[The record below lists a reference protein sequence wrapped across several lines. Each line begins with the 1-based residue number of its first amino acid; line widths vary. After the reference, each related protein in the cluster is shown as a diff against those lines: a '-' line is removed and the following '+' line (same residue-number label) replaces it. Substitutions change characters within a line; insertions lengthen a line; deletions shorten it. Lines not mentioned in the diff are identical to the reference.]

1 MGGHKGRPYVNLS
14 HSRAKEQAKS
24 MTAVQEKQDLY
35 FERFAALAE
44 EREKREPAWLREI
57 RRAAMDRFGELGF
70 PTTHD
75 EDWRFTNVAPIA
87 RTVFTPPKAWSGSAR
102 NLKASAHPS
111 SVGEPWIGPCRLV
124 AFVNGHLAVEASQ
137 LGTTTDGVRA
147 TTLAEAFSN
156 GSAPVVEAHLA
167 RHASYGDHS
176 FVALNT
182 ALFEDGALIEVPPNT
197 AVEQP
202 IAMLFVTVGDAEPT
216 ATHPR
221 NLILVGAGAQARF
234 IEFHVG
240 FTRPD
245 VGSAVPYFTNAV
257 TEVVAAENAI
267 VDYTR
272 IQQETDRGLHVGI
285 LQVEQGRSSSVTTH
299 TISIGGRLDREEARA
314 VLNGEGAEALLH
326 GLYVIGG
333 HQHVDNHT
341 LIDHAKPHC
350 ASREVYKGVLDGHA
364 AGVFNGKIA
373 VRKDAQKTDSKQ
385 SNKNLLLS
393 EDATINTKPQLEIFA
408 DDVRCTHGATI
419 GQIDPEAVFYLR
431 SRGIGLAEARNLLIQ
446 AFANDILDRIKFE
459 PLRTSLRRTIEARL
473 GQARGTT
480 SESEGD
486 SRQSS
491 LEEVG

>member
-1 MGGHKGRPYVNLS
+1 M
-14 HSRAKEQAKS
+14 
-24 MTAVQEKQDLY
+24 MAVQEKQDLY

-44 EREKREPAWLREI
+44 AREAREPAWLRDI

-70 PTTHD
+70 PTTKN
-75 EDWRFTNVAPIA
+75 EEWRFTNVAPIA
-87 RTVFTPPKAWSGSAR
+87 RTAFVPAKVPSGYPKVGKSSDGSPWITDCRTLAFINGRFDSKLSEIGGLPQGLKVGNLGDTLRDGKSPTGSA
-102 NLKASAHPS
+102 L
-111 SVGEPWIGPCRLV
+111 
-124 AFVNGHLAVEASQ
+124 
-137 LGTTTDGVRA
+137 
-147 TTLAEAFSN
+147 
-156 GSAPVVEAHLA
+156 EAHLTRYA
-167 RHASYGDHS
+167 DYRDHA

-182 ALFEDGALIEVPPNT
+182 ALFEDGALIEVAPDT
-197 AVEQP
+197 AVKQP
-202 IAMLFVTVGDAEPT
+202 IVLWFFNLPGDEPAM
-216 ATHPR
+216 THPR
-221 NLILVGAGAQARF
+221 NLVLVGAGAQASF
-234 IEFHVG
+234 IEMHVCYHKATG
-240 FTRPD
+240 
-245 VGSAVPYFTNAV
+245 PYFTNAV
-257 TEVVAAENAI
+257 TEIIAGENAV

-272 IQQETDRGLHVGI
+272 VQREADHGYHVGI

-299 TISIGGRLDREEARA
+299 TISLGGRLDREEARA

-408 DDVRCTHGATI
+408 DDVKCTHGATI

-431 SRGIGLAEARNLLIQ
+431 SRGIGLEDARNLLIQ
-446 AFANDILDRIKFE
+446 AFANDVLDRIKFE
-459 PLRTSLRRTIEARL
+459 PLRFSLRETLAARL
-473 GQARGTT
+473 GQVGSASVANDGN
-480 SESEGD
+480 G
-486 SRQSS
+486 RQSS
-491 LEEVG
+491 LEEIA

>member
-1 MGGHKGRPYVNLS
+1 
-14 HSRAKEQAKS
+14 

-44 EREKREPAWLREI
+44 ERETREPAWLRDI

-70 PTTHD
+70 PTTKN
-75 EDWRFTNVAPIA
+75 EEWRFTNVAPIA
-87 RTVFTPPKAWSGSAR
+87 RASFAPARAWSARARDLRASAR
-102 NLKASAHPS
+102 YP
-111 SVGEPWIGPCRLV
+111 SVGEPWIGTCRVV
-124 AFVNGHLAVEASQ
+124 AFINGHLAVEASQ
-137 LGTTTDGVRA
+137 PGTGPDGVRA
-147 TTLAEAFSN
+147 MSLAAAFSN
-156 GSAPVVEAHLA
+156 GSGPSVEAHLA
-167 RHASYGDHS
+167 RHASYRDHS

-182 ALFEDGALIEVPPNT
+182 ALFEDGAFIHVQPN
-197 AVEQP
+197 AVVEQP
-202 IAMLFVTVGDAEPT
+202 IALLFVTVGDAEPT
-216 ATHPR
+216 MTHPR
-221 NLILVGAGAQARF
+221 NLILVGAGAQARL
-234 IEFHVG
+234 IEFHIG
-240 FTRPD
+240 FSRPD
-245 VGSAVPYFTNAV
+245 LQSAVPYFTNAV
-257 TEVVAAENAI
+257 TELVAGEGAI

-272 IQQETDRGLHVGI
+272 IQQETDHGYHVGI
-285 LQVEQGRSSSVTTH
+285 VQTEQGRSSSVTTH
-299 TISIGGRLDREEARA
+299 SIALGARLDREEVRA

-408 DDVRCTHGATI
+408 DDVKCTHGATI

-431 SRGIGLAEARNLLIQ
+431 SRGIGLEDARNLLIQ
-446 AFANDILDRIKFE
+446 AFANDVLDRIKFE
-459 PLRTSLRRTIEARL
+459 PLRTGLRKTLAARL
-473 GQARGTT
+473 GQARVNAAET
-480 SESEGD
+480 EGEGGL
-486 SRQSS
+486 SS

>member
-1 MGGHKGRPYVNLS
+1 
-14 HSRAKEQAKS
+14 

-44 EREKREPAWLREI
+44 ERETREPAWLREI

-70 PTTHD
+70 PTTKH
-75 EDWRFTNVAPIA
+75 EEWRFTNVAPIA
-87 RTVFTPPKAWSGSAR
+87 RAVFTPAKTWSGKARGLETSA
-102 NLKASAHPS
+102 L
-111 SVGEPWIGPCRLV
+111 SVGESWIGACRLL
-124 AFVNGHLAVEASQ
+124 AFVNGHLVAEASQ
-137 LGTTTDGVRA
+137 LGAAPEGVTA
-147 TTLAEAFSN
+147 ISLAEAVSN
-156 GSAPVVEAHLA
+156 GLGPLVQAHLA
-167 RHASYGDHS
+167 RYASCRDHS

-182 ALFEDGALIEVPPNT
+182 ALFEDGAIIDVQPNT
-197 AVEQP
+197 VVEQP
-202 IAMLFVTVGDAEPT
+202 IALLFVTVGDSEPT
-216 ATHPR
+216 MTHPR
-221 NLILVGAGAQARF
+221 NLILVGAGAQASF
-234 IEFHVG
+234 IEFHIG
-240 FTRPD
+240 FSRPD
-245 VGSAVPYFTNAV
+245 LQSAVPYFTNAV
-257 TEVVAAENAI
+257 TELVAGEGAI

-272 IQQETDRGLHVGI
+272 IQQETDHGYHVGI
-285 LQVEQGRSSSVTTH
+285 VQTEQGRSSSVTTH
-299 TISIGGRLDREEARA
+299 SIALGGRLDREEVRA

-373 VRKDAQKTDSKQ
+373 VRQDAQKTDSKQ

-431 SRGIGLAEARNLLIQ
+431 SRGIGLEEARNLLIQ

-459 PLRTSLRRTIEARL
+459 PLRSSLRETLAARL
-473 GQARGTT
+473 GQARVNVSDADGH
-480 SESEGD
+480 GGL
-486 SRQSS
+486 SS